1 MIRHADLAGADA
13 VAVAR
18 LVGDYLRQT
27 ESEKAQRGLASAS
40 ADLPEAYRR
49 EVADPAVAYADH
61 AVFVADIDDEVA
73 GVVVLRDVG
82 GELEIKRLWASP
94 AARGRGVGSALLDA
108 AIAAGGGA
116 VRLSVWEWRTD
127 VIRLYESRGFAP
139 VPSWDARAELVC
151 MRRAAETPSLP

>member
-1 MIRHADLAGADA
+1 MIRHADLTGADA

-27 ESEKAQRGLASAS
+27 EAEKVQRGVAEASVV
-40 ADLPEAYRR
+40 LPEAYRR
-49 EVADPAVAYADH
+49 EAADPADAYADH
-61 AVFVADIDDEVA
+61 PVFVADVNDEVV

-82 GELEIKRLWASP
+82 GELEVKRLWASP

-116 VRLSVWEWRTD
+116 VRLSVWDWRTD
-127 VIRLYESRGFAP
+127 VIRLYESRGFVR
-139 VPSWDARAELVC
+139 VPSWDARPELVC
-151 MRRAAETPSLP
+151 MRRAA